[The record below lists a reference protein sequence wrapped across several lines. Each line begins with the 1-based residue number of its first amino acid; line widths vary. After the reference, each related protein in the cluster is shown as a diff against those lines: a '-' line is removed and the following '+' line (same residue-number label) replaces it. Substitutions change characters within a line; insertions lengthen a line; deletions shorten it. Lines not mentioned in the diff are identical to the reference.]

1 MSELCIMASHGYP
14 SPLVL
19 HHQQNTSREIK
30 DCQPFLSICGARPE
44 ITIGSVLRNIQPQ
57 QIDEPWKSIIGMPES
72 NQLVEFDPRVRSLKM
87 VDAQDN
93 QGDSLIFG
101 SSSEEEFKK
110 YEKVSE
116 FLVPCPSED
125 NKCALNLPDLRG
137 LQELKTQRCRGPLAT
152 SHIFPS
158 CEFDAQE
165 PVMDFVGELIRSSKI
180 TIHPDG
186 QIFFTETGTKIKDLL
201 SVVAEFYLSKNS
213 LSWSKQSILV
223 PNYARLNGAV
233 GSHIYDYSLKLHATT
248 IAPIK
253 SPDII
258 KVKPSPKRRNSKKV
272 GRVRDLYK
280 KNYFH
285 ACESLLSYMFNKQRN
300 GRRTIQS
307 LKNSGREVP
316 LFLTQFSAGIA
327 GTGLVVLFSVMCKVA
342 CGRVPVFS
350 SNLLNTGFG
359 LGLVWLSCAVNK
371 LRDTIICISRK
382 AGKVGLKEDEM
393 MRRVDE
399 SLNEIF
405 FRAATLMTLAILRIG

>member
-1 MSELCIMASHGYP
+1 
-14 SPLVL
+14 
-19 HHQQNTSREIK
+19 
-30 DCQPFLSICGARPE
+30 
-44 ITIGSVLRNIQPQ
+44 
-57 QIDEPWKSIIGMPES
+57 
-72 NQLVEFDPRVRSLKM
+72 M
-87 VDAQDN
+87 VADN

-223 PNYARLNGAV
+223 PNYARY
-233 GSHIYDYSLKLHATT
+233 I
-248 IAPIK
+248 
-253 SPDII
+253 
-258 KVKPSPKRRNSKKV
+258 
-272 GRVRDLYK
+272 
-280 KNYFH
+280 
-285 ACESLLSYMFNKQRN
+285 
-300 GRRTIQS
+300 
-307 LKNSGREVP
+307 
-316 LFLTQFSAGIA
+316 FLC
-327 GTGLVVLFSVMCKVA
+327 L
-342 CGRVPVFS
+342 
-350 SNLLNTGFG
+350 
-359 LGLVWLSCAVNK
+359 
-371 LRDTIICISRK
+371 
-382 AGKVGLKEDEM
+382 
-393 MRRVDE
+393 
-399 SLNEIF
+399 
-405 FRAATLMTLAILRIG
+405 